1 MKEPRLRDS
10 RSSETNELYPINDFP
25 EEVIRRIGRH
35 FVYLKCV
42 GRNDLS
48 GNDWGDVFADAIGAK
63 HLHSPLGLSDV
74 TLGKMAWSM
83 KTIKKDKP
91 HTTKAG
97 IRLIIGRNSTD
108 FSYKLENPRKDPQK
122 TGDYV
127 LQIWNK
133 RVLNAYERYTTLRT
147 CVLIRSNDLTS
158 FSLFEEDTR
167 QFVPNAYRWELNKN
181 DNLVGI
187 DIETGKKTFAWQPSG
202 PQFSIH
208 THIPKNAFKF
218 KIKEPPQLD
227 KEKTL
232 RQINFSDE
240 WVEIL

>member
-1 MKEPRLRDS
+1 MKQPRLRDS
-10 RSSETNELYPINDFP
+10 NSSQTNELYTINDFP
-25 EEVIRRIGRH
+25 EEIIKRIGRQ
-35 FVYLKCV
+35 FVYLRCV

-48 GNDWGDVFADAIGAK
+48 GNDWGDVFAEAIGAK

-83 KTIKKDKP
+83 KTIKVEKP
-91 HTTKAG
+91 HTTKAT

-108 FSYKLENPRKDPQK
+108 FSFKLANPREDPQK
-122 TGDYV
+122 TGNMV

-133 RVLNAYERYTTLRT
+133 RVNNAYESYTTLRT
-147 CVLIRSNDLTS
+147 CVLVRSTDMLS

-167 QFVPNAYRWELNKN
+167 QFVPNAYRWELNEN
-181 DNLVGI
+181 NNLVGI
-187 DIETGKKTFAWQPSG
+187 DIETGKKKFTWQPGGS
-202 PQFSIH
+202 QFTIH

-227 KEKTL
+227 MEETL
-232 RQINFSDE
+232 KQIKYSDE